1 MCFMLFAGTDKGLPL
16 QEWNKD
22 APDISVRP
30 LLGDEAQI
38 KIYFRKPVVQYVGST
53 ADCGCDFPHWIL
65 FNGEVP
71 ADGFDGRD
79 EEQKKSDFE
88 NARRLMKLLRES
100 GERDVELY
108 GVWAGN
114 WLKPP
119 IAIKGIALDDIVA
132 PTFLFGEQVFYRVK
146 AS

>member
-53 ADCGCDFPHWIL
+53 AGCGCDFPHWIL

-71 ADGFDGRD
+71 ADG
-79 EEQKKSDFE
+79 
-88 NARRLMKLLRES
+88 L
-100 GERDVELY
+100 
-108 GVWAGN
+108 
-114 WLKPP
+114 
-119 IAIKGIALDDIVA
+119 
-132 PTFLFGEQVFYRVK
+132 
-146 AS
+146 